1 MVRVKPVAGAFCALL
16 VLASTSAGPIAAAVT
31 PPPASPAAS
40 VSASASASALPTEP
54 ADPTVLLRSSVAAPK
69 TVSYVGQFES
79 VRFASSRASATIV
92 KVEHRA
98 PTLTRRWYVAPEALY
113 GDYVITRGSSTYQF
127 DTKGSKLTVTR
138 NAALDDPL
146 LSGGNFNR
154 ILQNYRAIYDADAIV
169 ADRPTASVSLINKYT
184 GERAVRVWIDR
195 QTHLV
200 LKKEEYHAN
209 GAVAAQTRFE
219 DLRYTTSIPDD
230 IFSIDAPA
238 GFSRVAG
245 PAAAAPSSD
254 IEKVIHD
261 AGFTPYTP
269 KVLPQGFNV
278 VSGDVAMVNG
288 VRTLHLL
295 YSDGLRSISLFENA
309 TGAAADFGSLHPT
322 TVSFEGHDGQYVED
336 GPTTLLTWKEHDIYF
351 ALVGDLLRPE
361 LIEIAKSVVP

>member
-1 MVRVKPVAGAFCALL
+1 MVRVKPAAGVICALIL
-16 VLASTSAGPIAAAVT
+16 LAAVPTRPLVAAT
-31 PPPASPAAS
+31 PAPAA
-40 VSASASASALPTEP
+40 LPSEP
-54 ADPTVLLRSSVAAPK
+54 ADPTVLLRSSIAAPN

-79 VRFASSRASATIV
+79 VRFASNRASATIV

-113 GDYVITRGSSTYQF
+113 GDYVITRGASTYQF
-127 DTKGSKLTVTR
+127 DTKGAKVTVTR

-146 LSGGNFNR
+146 LSGDNFER
-154 ILQNYRAIYDADAIV
+154 ILQNYRAIYDADATV

-219 DLRYTTSIPDD
+219 DLRYTSSIPDG
-230 IFSIDAPA
+230 IFSIDPPA
-238 GFSRVAG
+238 GFSRVTG
-245 PAAAAPSSD
+245 PAVAAPSSD

-269 KVLPQGFNV
+269 KVLPQGFDV

-309 TGAAADFGSLHPT
+309 TGAAADFGALHPT
-322 TVSFEGHDGQYVED
+322 TINFEGHDGQYVED
-336 GPTTLLTWKEHDIYF
+336 GPTTLLTWKEHDIHF